1 MTRGG
6 YLTHILAYY
15 FGQQT
20 SPENSARARFTHLF
34 IPPLALELIPP
45 RVRVRRERVV
55 LRLAAARPLP
65 EAGIAVALQMDTHL
79 EVLLVRQVDGLVE
92 DVVRPRGEFAE
103 VRRQDDGVLELLRV
117 ELEDVDAIGQPRRH
131 VAVPERLEREARH
144 GDLRRGS

>member
-65 EAGIAVALQMDTHL
+65 EAGIAVAPQVLAHL
-79 EVLLVRQVDGLVE
+79 EVLPVGQVDGLVE
-92 DVVRPRGEFAE
+92 DVVRPRNQATE